1 MKLQERDLELNLSD
15 DDVKLLQVELR
26 QLGFVKMV
34 LLDQVGASWD
44 SIGEEQV

>member
-34 LLDQVGASWD
+34 LLDPVGAS
-44 SIGEEQV
+44 